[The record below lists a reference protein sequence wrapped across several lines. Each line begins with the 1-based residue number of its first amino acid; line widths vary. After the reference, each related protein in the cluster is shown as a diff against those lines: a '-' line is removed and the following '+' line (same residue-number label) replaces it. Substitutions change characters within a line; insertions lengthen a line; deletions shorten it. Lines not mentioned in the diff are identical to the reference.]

1 MMEYKDF
8 KIFLSIKD
16 YSELIPQKQSQQQPE
31 TKMKSIVTGDIQVA
45 YTELE
50 VRNDSLDS
58 ENIKYETNKE
68 RSSLRKTAAA
78 SSSNQRRTAAHS
90 DEDEESDTDDDEY
103 DVVFRGTIIFKL
115 TLPFEF
121 Q

>member
-1 MMEYKDF
+1 M
-8 KIFLSIKD
+8 
-16 YSELIPQKQSQQQPE
+16 IPQKQSQQQPE
-31 TKMKSIVTGDIQVA
+31 TKMKSIVTGDLQVA

-50 VRNDSLDS
+50 VRNDSLEAEA

-68 RSSLRKTAAA
+68 RSSLRQTAAA

-103 DVVFRGTIIFKL
+103 DVVFRGMIIFK
-115 TLPFEF
+115 PN
-121 Q
+121 

>member
-1 MMEYKDF
+1 M
-8 KIFLSIKD
+8 
-16 YSELIPQKQSQQQPE
+16 IPQKQSQQQPE
-31 TKMKSIVTGDIQVA
+31 TKMKSIVTGDLQVA

-50 VRNDSLDS
+50 VRNDSLEA

-68 RSSLRKTAAA
+68 RSSLRQTAAA

-103 DVVFRGTIIFKL
+103 DVVFRGMIIFKL
-115 TLPFEF
+115 PNFND
-121 Q
+121 